1 MSKPKIVSD
10 YLEAAVP
17 KGLSASRRKLLTE
30 ELEGHIYDRVDAYM
44 QMGYTKEE
52 SLQKAIEA
60 MGDAEPVREQF
71 DELYGESEWQ
81 VILTYVVLVFCS
93 IGAIFSGFASFLIDS
108 HSDPSLLAVFLST
121 AFFSGL
127 CLTTLACYKRKQE
140 HTLAAVGVVMGIMSV
155 TSLFTNAVFQPM
167 CFAAGSNI
175 PYLLEKF
182 TGLQFNNAN
191 IYNCGF
197 ADYGLTVSYFSPLI
211 FAVSGAVLSVKCTR
225 QSKKKWK
232 YILPDTRAV
241 AVILAVFT
249 VVNTAVFFYSYKYYQ
264 FERIYQD
271 PESQATVE
279 MFTNLYSTVDTN
291 TPESEI
297 EALATQGGLVNFEK
311 LCAITKNLYSFNAA
325 PDLSNEKE
333 EYYEFTQ
340 GNGHVHVFFEP
351 YEYSSFLHGSYVAFT
366 FSENG
371 QLVGK
376 EIMLDS
382 YDAESAKGEH
392 STDPEKLYEYFGKLK
407 QGDTKEKALNIIM
420 TVPCVQIKESVR
432 HTDHT
437 TEEFIFFAE
446 NTSPVVDFE
455 YFVTS
460 ETAEKKKRT
469 SVQVNLTFK
478 DGILIS
484 GEAERN
490 LSQQYQSSQI
500 DKSQLS

>member
-44 QMGYTKEE
+44 EIGYTKEE

-71 DELYGESEWQ
+71 DELYDESEWQ

-93 IGAIFSGFASFLIDS
+93 IGAIFSGFASFLIDN

-127 CLTTLACYKRKQE
+127 CLTTLGAYKKKQE
-140 HTLAAVGVVMGIMSV
+140 RTLSAVGVVMGIMSV
-155 TSLFTNAVFQPM
+155 TALFTNAVFQPM
-167 CFAAGSNI
+167 CFAVGSNI

-182 TGLQFNNAN
+182 TGLQFNNAE

-197 ADYGLTVSYFSPLI
+197 ADYGLMVSYLLPLI
-211 FAVSGAVLSVKCTR
+211 FAVSGAVFSVKCTR
-225 QSKKKWK
+225 QSEKKRKNR
-232 YILPDTRAV
+232 LPDTRVAAV
-241 AVILAVFT
+241 LLAVFT

-279 MFTNLYSTVDTN
+279 RFTSIYSTVDTK

-311 LCAITKNLYSFNAA
+311 LCAMTKNLYFSNAA
-325 PDLSNEKE
+325 PDLSDEKND
-333 EYYEFTQ
+333 YYAFTQ
-340 GNGHVHVFFEP
+340 DNEHVHVFFEP
-351 YEYSSFLHGSYVAFT
+351 DEYSSFLHGSYVAFT

-376 EIMLDS
+376 EINLTS

-392 STDPEKLYEYFGKLK
+392 STDPEKLYEYFGKLNR
-407 QGDTKEKALNIIM
+407 GDTKEKALDIIM

-432 HTDHT
+432 YTDNI
-437 TEEFIFFAE
+437 TEEIIFYAE
-446 NTSPVVDFE
+446 NISPVVDFE

-460 ETAEKKKRT
+460 ETAEKKKST

-490 LSQQYQSSQI
+490 LSQSYQSLQTS
-500 DKSQLS
+500 KAELP